1 MPDRPRFVLFTHRVS
16 QITKSHIG
24 ARSPVAAIA
33 ASATA
38 VVLAALVAGCGGSQ
52 PSGALPSFKASPA
65 ASSPTPRPVTM
76 AELTH
81 LPQATTY
88 GHLNGAPTDPQ
99 PFATGGSGLVVHPR
113 EPWVVY
119 ASPGGPPVAVL
130 PSTEMGSP
138 TWVPVVQTQPGWDM
152 VLLPSRPDRSA
163 GWVATQNGALETAHT
178 PYLVRVN
185 TAAHRLTLL
194 KDGSSLGSWPVAV
207 GAPGTPTPDGRT
219 FVLASLV
226 PAQPT
231 YSWLILPTGAHSNS
245 LETYGGG
252 PGTVGLHTWPD
263 SSVFGHAV
271 SHGCVRVPAA
281 GLRMLSHVPLGSLV
295 LITS

>member
-1 MPDRPRFVLFTHRVS
+1 MRARLRLAVLAHRNRPITWRRAAVS
-16 QITKSHIG
+16 F
-24 ARSPVAAIA
+24 PVAASA
-33 ASATA
+33 AA
-38 VVLAALVAGCGGSQ
+38 VALAALVSGCGRGQPVGS
-52 PSGALPSFKASPA
+52 PPTFTKSPA
-65 ASSPTPRPVTM
+65 ATSATPRPVTA

-88 GHLNGAPTDPQ
+88 RHLTGAATDPE
-99 PFATGGSGLVVHPR
+99 PFAAGSGLVVHPR

-119 ASPGGPPVAVL
+119 SSPGGPPEAVL
-130 PSTEMGSP
+130 PSTEMSSP
-138 TWVPVVQTQPGWDM
+138 TWVPVVQSQPGWDM

-163 GWVATQNGALETAHT
+163 GWVSTDNGALETAHT
-178 PYLVRVN
+178 PYLVQVSTGTR
-185 TAAHRLTLL
+185 RLTLR
-194 KDGSSLGSWPVAV
+194 KNGASLGTWHVAV
-207 GAPGTPTPDGRT
+207 GAPGTPPPPGRT

-263 SSVFGHAV
+263 PSVFGHAV

-281 GLRMLSHVPLGSLV
+281 GLKMLSHVPLGSLV
-295 LITS
+295 MITS

>member
-1 MPDRPRFVLFTHRVS
+1 MPDRLRFVLLTRRIGSITVS
-16 QITKSHIG
+16 KVAGRSSLG
-24 ARSPVAAIA
+24 AVA

-52 PSGALPSFKASPA
+52 PSSAPPSFAASPA
-65 ASSPTPRPVTM
+65 ASFPTPRPVTA
-76 AELTH
+76 AELTQ

-88 GHLNGAPTDPQ
+88 GHLKGAATDPQ
-99 PFATGGSGLVVHPR
+99 PFAAGSGLVVHPR

-138 TWVPVVQTQPGWDM
+138 TWVPVVQSQQGWDM
-152 VLLPSRPDRSA
+152 VLLPSRPDRSV
-163 GWVATQNGALETAHT
+163 GWVPTENGALETAHS
-178 PYLVRVN
+178 PYQIRVN
-185 TAAHRLTLL
+185 TTARRITLL

-207 GAPGTPTPDGRT
+207 GAPGTPTPPGRT

-231 YSWLILPTGAHSNS
+231 YSWLILPTGTHSNS

-295 LITS
+295 MITS